1 MLRIQ
6 TTNGAPAQRC
16 ISLAVLCAVASA
28 HCGQSVYGIDPDPTI
43 RDPFPS
49 ADGAVIV
56 IPFEAG
62 AGDAGLTDASPFVG
76 LDGRVRSDDTRSGVV
91 TVSSTLFG
99 GSISNNATAGFFR
112 RERDRVCAA
121 FSDGEYFFADCP
133 DAEEPDGETIPR
145 AHAGRIDVR
154 NTRATIGRLSPDSQG
169 SYPSSMLL
177 DSALSPGTELTV
189 TAMGAEVPAF
199 EGQLRTP
206 GVVGLRLE
214 SPAGNVV
221 RTTEDVALRW
231 NPMSG
236 ERITVVVNR
245 EYTGATGDRRA
256 YVGASYATAV
266 GAARIPPR
274 VLRRLAATGMTTS
287 MLVYATVENRTEVRA
302 GQWPILLRA
311 LRTEVIEDARF
322 ER

>member
-1 MLRIQ
+1 
-6 TTNGAPAQRC
+6 
-16 ISLAVLCAVASA
+16 
-28 HCGQSVYGIDPDPTI
+28 
-43 RDPFPS
+43 
-49 ADGAVIV
+49 
-56 IPFEAG
+56 
-62 AGDAGLTDASPFVG
+62 
-76 LDGRVRSDDTRSGVV
+76 
-91 TVSSTLFG
+91 
-99 GSISNNATAGFFR
+99 
-112 RERDRVCAA
+112 
-121 FSDGEYFFADCP
+121 
-133 DAEEPDGETIPR
+133 
-145 AHAGRIDVR
+145 
-154 NTRATIGRLSPDSQG
+154 
-169 SYPSSMLL
+169 MLL